1 MIKYYIV
8 GIIIGFIPGFLLSEI
23 ICKSKKEDDVKAIF
37 VGCMQKN
44 EEMICNWH
52 IDDRYSDER
61 GKHPN
66 KFRIVAACWKCNF
79 DRAKARELSLPR
91 EVLWERSQRQG
102 RDKRIDLLRKRMS

>member
-52 IDDRYSDER
+52 IDDI
-61 GKHPN
+61 K
-66 KFRIVAACWKCNF
+66 
-79 DRAKARELSLPR
+79 SLPMLVDGKWNPKCP
-91 EVLWERSQRQG
+91 EDSVVGYDDNLGIAVCFFSER
-102 RDKRIDLLRKRMS
+102 KRI